1 MRIDR
6 RKALALL
13 GLGAA
18 APATQARARGPV
30 SFQHGVASGDPLQ
43 DRVILWTRLTTRG
56 SEPVSYRWRLD
67 PLDRKGGGK
76 HGGGVTGPDRD
87 FTVKVDVVNL
97 DPGRAYSF
105 QFEAGGTTSPMGRTA
120 TLPEGPTKDAVLAV
134 CTCALY
140 PNGYFNAYGAIARLP
155 RVDAVVHLGDYIY
168 EYGGPGSYGMDSAVA
183 GERPHD
189 PPHECVSL
197 ADYRRRHAQY
207 KTDPQLQA
215 AHARAPWIVVW
226 DDHETANDSWMGGA
240 ENHQPATEGDWNQRK
255 AAAIKAY
262 YEWMPIREPAGGG
275 FSINRSF
282 DFGDVASLFMLETRL
297 TARDHQLYPDKEMPA
312 EPTPAEL
319 AAWRQRLADPAR
331 KMMSAGQE
339 AWLGRALTA
348 SVKAGTPWQVIGNEV
363 IMARLFTPPV
373 HKYMSAEAYAAA
385 KSELS
390 HAGANRLARIEA
402 NAALGLPWG
411 ADMWDGYP
419 ADRQRFY
426 GLVEK
431 ARANAIVVS
440 GDSHA
445 FWANELWD
453 AETGGKRVA
462 VEFGAPGITSPGPG
476 ESIAAV
482 PLGDAFAK
490 HNREVL
496 FNNQTGKG
504 FVLLTLTHTQATAEL
519 MAVSSIKDRAFT
531 TRPIATYH
539 VTPGAS
545 GVSGLRVAQ
554 DTHSAH
560 PGEGRDPDGRSR
572 TRVLGARSRTGQPPA
587 L

>member
-1 MRIDR
+1 MRLDR
-6 RKALALL
+6 RRALVLL

-18 APATQARARGPV
+18 ASGAEAREKRAV

-43 DRVILWTRLTTRG
+43 DRVLLWTRITTRG
-56 SEPVSYRWRLD
+56 NDGIAYRWSLD
-67 PLDRKGGGK
+67 PADGKGGGK
-76 HGGGVTGPDRD
+76 RGTGMTGPDRD
-87 FTVKVDVVNL
+87 FTVKVDAVNL
-97 DPGRAYSF
+97 EPGRAYTF
-105 QFEAGGTTSPMGRTA
+105 HFEAGGVTSPVGRTH
-120 TLPEGPTKDAVLAV
+120 TLPEGGIKDVVLAV

-168 EYGGPGSYGMDSAVA
+168 EYGGPGSYGMDSPVA
-183 GERPHD
+183 AERPHD
-189 PPHECVSL
+189 PPHECLSL

-240 ENHQPATEGDWNQRK
+240 ENHQPATEGDWNVRK

-297 TARDHQLYPDKEMPA
+297 TARDHQLYPG
-312 EPTPAEL
+312 AEL
-319 AAWRQRLADPAR
+319 PAAPTAADVAAWRQRLADPRR
-331 KMMSAGQE
+331 KMMSATQE
-339 AWLGRALTA
+339 AWLGKGLAA
-348 SVKAGTPWQVIGNEV
+348 SVQAGTTWQVIGNEV
-363 IMARLFTPPV
+363 VMARLFTPPI
-373 HKYMSAEAYAAA
+373 HRYMTAEAYAAA
-385 KSELS
+385 KAELPK
-390 HAGANRLARIEA
+390 AAQNRLAKIEA

-419 ADRQRFY
+419 ADRQRFL

-445 FWANELWD
+445 FWANELYD

-462 VEFGAPGITSPGPG
+462 VEFGAAAITSPGPG
-476 ESIAAV
+476 ESIATV
-482 PLGDAFAK
+482 PLGEAFARF
-490 HNREVL
+490 NREVL
-496 FNNQTGKG
+496 FNNQVSHG
-504 FVLLTLTHTQATAEL
+504 FLLLTLTHAQATGEL
-519 MAVSSIKDRAFT
+519 IAVSSIKDRAFT
-531 TRPIATYH
+531 TKALATYRAM
-539 VTPGAS
+539 PGPN
-545 GVSGLRVAQ
+545 GVSSLRPV
-554 DTHSAH
+554 
-560 PGEGRDPDGRSR
+560 
-572 TRVLGARSRTGQPPA
+572 
-587 L
+587 